1 MDISILKILA
11 STINFIIFYLILK
24 KFVFKKTLAVMNAR
38 QADIEAS
45 INRIGEQEQQVEQL
59 KKQYDEDVIKYKE
72 QGKKLVESY
81 KAKADNVYKEIIEES
96 KKESEAIKAN
106 ALKEAEKEKLKADRQ
121 MKDEVIDLSIKIAE
135 KVIEKEIDE
144 NKHRELIDD
153 FIAKVG
159 K

>member
-1 MDISILKILA
+1 MDISIFKILA

-45 INRIGEQEQQVEQL
+45 INRIDEQEQQVEQL

-135 KVIEKEIDE
+135 KIIEKEIDE